1 MLKIKIPFIDNSSH
15 GYGKVSYYD
24 LKGFGIDLKNFS
36 SFSFYNSKNACVYL
50 EEDCDLP
57 KFIKLLEDKK
67 IYQQS
72 IKRGETQYKKSLTT
86 TNKNL
91 KLLDDVMLF
100 QKQESELKKWFIS
113 IKKN

>member
-1 MLKIKIPFIDNSSH
+1 MPIPVIQGLTNQEKTF
-15 GYGKVSYYD
+15 Y
-24 LKGFGIDLKNFS
+24 L
-36 SFSFYNSKNACVYL
+36 SFRK
-50 EEDCDLP
+50 
-57 KFIKLLEDKK
+57 KLLEDKK

-100 QKQESELKKWFIS
+100 QKQESELKK
-113 IKKN
+113 

>member
-1 MLKIKIPFIDNSSH
+1 MPIPVIRGLTNQEKTF
-15 GYGKVSYYD
+15 Y
-24 LKGFGIDLKNFS
+24 L
-36 SFSFYNSKNACVYL
+36 SFRK
-50 EEDCDLP
+50 
-57 KFIKLLEDKK
+57 KLLEDKK

-100 QKQESELKKWFIS
+100 QKQESELRK
-113 IKKN
+113 